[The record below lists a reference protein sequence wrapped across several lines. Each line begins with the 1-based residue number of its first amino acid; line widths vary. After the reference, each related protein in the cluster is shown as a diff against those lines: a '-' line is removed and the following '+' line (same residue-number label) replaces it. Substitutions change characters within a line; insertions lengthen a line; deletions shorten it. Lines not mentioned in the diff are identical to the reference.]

1 LYYLQLWKIPD
12 FRSLFLGIDP
22 CRRSIIITERKGF
35 DQIIATARGK
45 EVATM
50 KAMTTRT
57 MMPLRRVGAAMKTMM
72 GKKLRMTPNH
82 NVHVITHHGKLMIGR
97 KGRKG

>member
-1 LYYLQLWKIPD
+1 MDQ
-12 FRSLFLGIDP
+12 
-22 CRRSIIITERKGF
+22 KGL
-35 DQIIATARGK
+35 DRGK

-57 MMPLRRVGAAMKTMM
+57 MLPRRRMSAAMKTLM

-82 NVHVITHHGKLMIGR
+82 NVHVITHHGKIMIGR
-97 KGRKG
+97 KGRKV

>member
-1 LYYLQLWKIPD
+1 
-12 FRSLFLGIDP
+12 
-22 CRRSIIITERKGF
+22 
-35 DQIIATARGK
+35 
-45 EVATM
+45 M

-57 MMPLRRVGAAMKTMM
+57 MMSRRRMNAAMKAMT

-82 NVHVITHHGKLMIGR
+82 NVHVITHHGKVMLGR